1 MKKAWKFGV
10 FLGVLLLCDIS
21 FADNL
26 IGKSVPGITI
36 RQWVTKNPPDIK
48 NLAGRVYVL
57 EFWATWCSPCVKNIP
72 HLIKLNNRYKR
83 KGLEVVAL
91 SQDKSAGK
99 LARFVRD
106 KSINYHVA
114 IDNGTVDRFKVTGY
128 PTVFVVNHLGKVVWQ
143 GYPWDV
149 GFERAIAAAVA
160 KGPRG
165 LLAGLDL
172 GFFSNLDESL
182 SGGRDFAK
190 AYRKIQSCA
199 RNGKK
204 PRSSAQAKHIIQ
216 TVNKRIGEKLTEA
229 EHLRTTEPLKAHS
242 LYTEIVAQYGGI
254 EIVKPAKAALI
265 KLENSEQFKKET
277 LVAKQVSEAF

>member
-1 MKKAWKFGV
+1 MKKAWKLGV

-26 IGKSVPGITI
+26 IGKNVPGITI

-48 NLAGRVYVL
+48 NLAGQVYVL
-57 EFWATWCSPCVKNIP
+57 EFWATWCSPCVKNVP

-114 IDNGTVDRFKVTGY
+114 IDNGTVDRFKVTAY
-128 PTVFVVNHLGKVVWQ
+128 PTVFVVNHRGKVVWQ

-172 GFFSNLDESL
+172 GIFSNMDESL
-182 SGGRDFAK
+182 SGGRDFAR

-204 PRSSAQAKHIIQ
+204 PQSSAQAKHIIQ
-216 TVNKRIGEKLTEA
+216 TVNKRIGDKLTEA
-229 EHLRTTEPLKAHS
+229 KHLRTTEPLEA
-242 LYTEIVAQYGGI
+242 YNIYAEIVARYDGV

-265 KLENSEQFKKET
+265 KLENSEQFKKEA
-277 LVAKQVSEAF
+277 LVAKQVPEAF